1 MYTYRGYVAGKSKPS
16 FATKKTNSGAT
27 RTRLG
32 NRKVWCA
39 SALSSRATTSI
50 IRIIGATIR
59 CMKSSLVT
67 RASTSALKIWFG
79 SVCRAGVCVVY
90 EKESHS
96 LYRAGACVYVKESN
110 NSRFQD
116 LVWFRVLCRGGV
128 VGRGRERQKSKEIGR
143 DIGRT
148 WFGSEREIGR
158 TWFGSVPHINT
169 HMNT

>member
-1 MYTYRGYVAGKSKPS
+1 MRKCSELNGNDEYYRRNDSLYEELTGD
-16 FATKKTNSGAT
+16 SGVDQCFED
-27 RTRLG
+27 L
-32 NRKVWCA
+32 VWFSVSC
-39 SALSSRATTSI
+39 
-50 IRIIGATIR
+50 R
-59 CMKSSLVT
+59 CL
-67 RASTSALKIWFG
+67 
-79 SVCRAGVCVVY
+79 CVVY

-128 VGRGRERQKSKEIGR
+128 VGRGRERQKSREIG
-143 DIGRT
+143 
-148 WFGSEREIGR
+148 REIGR